1 MDIYIYIRGLPKRC
15 FAFWFCFEQNTF
27 SKQNEAC
34 CHIFVLFSK
43 RSETKRRDGAVPKM
57 KTKKKQRK
65 NKENKNKTKTKRK
78 QQEIEHPKTHLY
90 KSIVL
95 KHVLQTRFE
104 QNTFS
109 KQNES
114 IFKQNNVLVD
124 PCA

>member
-1 MDIYIYIRGLPKRC
+1 MTTNVVRNRGLPKRC

-78 QQEIEHPKTHLY
+78 
-90 KSIVL
+90 
-95 KHVLQTRFE
+95 
-104 QNTFS
+104 
-109 KQNES
+109 
-114 IFKQNNVLVD
+114 
-124 PCA
+124 